1 MKSAFRN
8 WSDVRVF
15 LAVMRAGSTL
25 AASQK
30 LGMAQ
35 PTVARRIDALEHEI
49 GMLLFDRNTRGSR
62 PTEAARNLMP
72 EAEALEAAAER
83 LMAKVG
89 DLTQVVRP
97 IRITAVSANLASR
110 VAEIFSEFCARHPEV
125 RLEFL
130 PGVKALD
137 LATGEADVAL
147 RISWSKQHPD
157 LVCRRIST
165 ARFTLYGA
173 PSYAKRHGLPLTP
186 ADMSRHTL
194 FSFQREDVPPIFHEW
209 LLKFVPPSAIE
220 RSFREIALLEAAIR
234 AGQGLGIMN
243 LRTAETDEK
252 AGMLL
257 RCFEPPEEL
266 DAAHMVLV
274 SPQAYRRRE
283 VQAFTKFFTPRY
295 AAIFR

>member
-15 LAVMRAGSTL
+15 LAVMREGSTL
-25 AASQK
+25 AASRT
-30 LGMAQ
+30 LGIAQ

-49 GMLLFDRNTRGSR
+49 GLLLFDRNTRGSR

-83 LMAKVG
+83 LAAKVR
-89 DLTQVVRP
+89 DLTQVRP
-97 IRITAVSANLASR
+97 IRITAFSANLASR
-110 VAEIFSEFCARHPEV
+110 VADIFSEFCARHPEV
-125 RLEFL
+125 LLEFL
-130 PGVKALD
+130 PGVKPLD
-137 LATGEADVAL
+137 LAAGEADVAL
-147 RISWSKQHPD
+147 RISWSKQDPD
-157 LVCRRIST
+157 LICRRIST

-173 PSYAKRHGLPLTP
+173 PSYAKRHGLPLAP
-186 ADMSRHTL
+186 ADMGRHTL

-209 LLKFVPPSAIE
+209 LLKFVPPSAIV
-220 RSFREIALLEAAIR
+220 RSFREISLLDAAIR

-252 AGMLL
+252 AGTLL

-266 DAAHMVLV
+266 SAAHMVLV

-283 VQAFTKFFTPRY
+283 VQTFTKFFTPRY
-295 AAIFR
+295 AALFK